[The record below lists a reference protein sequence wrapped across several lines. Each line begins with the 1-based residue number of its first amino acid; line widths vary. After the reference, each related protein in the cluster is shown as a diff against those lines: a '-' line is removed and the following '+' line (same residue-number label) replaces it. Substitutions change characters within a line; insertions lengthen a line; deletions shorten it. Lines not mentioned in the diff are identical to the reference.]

1 MNKNSW
7 EGRSVLVTGATG
19 LLGSWMVPELVRR
32 KADVVILVRDGSPR
46 SLLVQSGWLERI
58 PVVYGSITDP
68 GLLRRTM
75 AEYDVDVV
83 FHLAAQTLVGVAG
96 ADPVGTLE
104 ANVRGTWNV
113 LEAARQIGVSAVL
126 VASSDKAYGSSANLP
141 YDESHPLHGRYP
153 YDVSKSC
160 ADLIAQMYATT
171 FGLPVGITRCANLF
185 GGGDL
190 NFSRSIPGVIRATL
204 RGERFRIRSDGKY
217 VRDYLYVEDA
227 VDAYLCLGQQ
237 LLQDRSLSGE
247 AFNFC
252 LSCPVTVL
260 ELVNKVLAL
269 MGRQDLEPIIENRAR
284 GEIREQYMVAHK
296 ASKRLGWKPRFTLEQ
311 GLRRTIDWYR
321 RTLGESS
328 AQVEGEV
335 LAGV

>member
-58 PVVYGSITDP
+58 PVVYGSITDQ